1 MGEETIRVVLRFSP
15 QVKRRVLETRWHPSQ
30 ETIEDPEKTGWL
42 RWQVD
47 VADTLDLL
55 PWVRGWGADVEVLE
69 PKELKMS
76 IVRDVKRL
84 SRMYELE
91 SPVESKSDDYDDKR
105 FASLFK
111 D

>member
-1 MGEETIRVVLRFSP
+1 
-15 QVKRRVLETRWHPSQ
+15 
-30 ETIEDPEKTGWL
+30 
-42 RWQVD
+42 
-47 VADTLDLL
+47 
-55 PWVRGWGADVEVLE
+55 
-69 PKELKMS
+69 MS

-105 FASLFK
+105 FAYLFK